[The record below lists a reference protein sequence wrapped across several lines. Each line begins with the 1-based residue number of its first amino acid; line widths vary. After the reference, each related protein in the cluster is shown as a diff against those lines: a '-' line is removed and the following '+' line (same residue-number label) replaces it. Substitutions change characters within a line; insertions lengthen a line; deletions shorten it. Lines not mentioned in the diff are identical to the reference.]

1 MKYKTFTRRYHQK
14 SEIIAVYYNEFQIL
28 QNFFKKDSSWNII
41 TFCSCVKCAV
51 EENMRVAFLHEKPI
65 ELCRG
70 KQKGQRKSKSR
81 GEKIWVIFSAM
92 LLGFSSL
99 MQKLIC
105 KLNLS
110 VTSMSLPKFIGEEL
124 EVKNCLT
131 SHRAKILGG
140 NATKSSSSH
149 HHNNNG
155 FVEEPKRHLTIFSDS
170 YAPNSQVSVRIKK
183 KNSLR
188 VTIYFIVCDKPH
200 YVSKRWDDNLGIS

>member
-1 MKYKTFTRRYHQK
+1 MP
-14 SEIIAVYYNEFQIL
+14 
-28 QNFFKKDSSWNII
+28 
-41 TFCSCVKCAV
+41 
-51 EENMRVAFLHEKPI
+51 HE
-65 ELCRG
+65 
-70 KQKGQRKSKSR
+70 
-81 GEKIWVIFSAM
+81 
-92 LLGFSSL
+92 
-99 MQKLIC
+99 
-105 KLNLS
+105 
-110 VTSMSLPKFIGEEL
+110 
-124 EVKNCLT
+124 

-200 YVSKRWDDNLGIS
+200 YVSKRWEKATLEFLEKELDLSKSHHASGLELLYRINGDKKRML

>member
-1 MKYKTFTRRYHQK
+1 
-14 SEIIAVYYNEFQIL
+14 
-28 QNFFKKDSSWNII
+28 
-41 TFCSCVKCAV
+41 
-51 EENMRVAFLHEKPI
+51 
-65 ELCRG
+65 
-70 KQKGQRKSKSR
+70 
-81 GEKIWVIFSAM
+81 M
-92 LLGFSSL
+92 LLGFSPSHAAEAHL
-99 MQKLIC
+99 QTQFVCNFNVIAKVHWWRTGSQKL
-105 KLNLS
+105 
-110 VTSMSLPKFIGEEL
+110 PHE
-124 EVKNCLT
+124 

-200 YVSKRWDDNLGIS
+200 YVSKRWDDNLGISQKKSLIYQSHIMRLA